1 MDPGEIRT
9 LIEELEGE
17 VNNGGFDQYFYNSG
31 GDNTAEVIQALELI
45 GAARMADIVKR
56 AAAKFPGGVP
66 PKERFARQDVLL
78 DQFPSA
84 TAFRELDDEF
94 YAYPDDLGDLLK
106 KYSAS

>member
-45 GAARMADIVKR
+45 GAVRMADTVNR
-56 AAAKFPGGVP
+56 AAAKFPGGMP
-66 PKERFARQDVLL
+66 PKGALR
-78 DQFPSA
+78 A
-84 TAFRELDDEF
+84 TRCAFGPVPECNSIPRTR
-94 YAYPDDLGDLLK
+94 
-106 KYSAS
+106 

>member
-1 MDPGEIRT
+1 M
-9 LIEELEGE
+9 
-17 VNNGGFDQYFYNSG
+17 
-31 GDNTAEVIQALELI
+31 
-45 GAARMADIVKR
+45 
-56 AAAKFPGGVP
+56 P

-106 KYSAS
+106 KYSATWETRIRQRP